1 MAHRIGKAS
10 MIVADRLVKRFGHH
24 MAVDH
29 VSFTVKRGEV
39 LGFLGP
45 NGAGKSTTMRMLAG
59 CLEPDDGAASLAGF
73 DSSLQRR
80 RAQSYL
86 GYLPEGAPAY
96 PAMTPRGFVRFHLRA
111 RGFSGSALRQA
122 ELRALDLTRVG
133 AASDKPIATLSKG
146 YKRRSALAAAIA
158 HDPPILILD
167 EPTDGLDP
175 NQKDGVRSLIR
186 EMAAY
191 KAIIISTHLLDE
203 VDAIC
208 TRAVVIAD
216 GRILADET
224 PGGLAALG
232 EDGTLGSAF
241 RDLTRQTRESIAAK
255 DTSATRKESAA

>member
-1 MAHRIGKAS
+1 
-10 MIVADRLVKRFGHH
+10 MIVADRLVKRFGQHL
-24 MAVDH
+24 AVDH
-29 VSFTVKRGEV
+29 VTFTVTRGEV

-59 CLEPDDGAASLAGF
+59 CLEPDAGAASLNGF
-73 DSSLQRR
+73 DSSLKRR
-80 RAQSYL
+80 QAQHFL

-111 RGFSGSALRQA
+111 RGFSGAALKEA
-122 ELRALDLTRVG
+122 EVRALDRARVG

-146 YKRRSALAAAIA
+146 YKRRAGLAAAIA
-158 HDPPILILD
+158 HDPPVLILD

-186 EMAAY
+186 EMAHS

-208 TRAVVIAD
+208 TRALVIAD
-216 GRILADET
+216 GRILADDT
-224 PGGLAALG
+224 PAGLAALG
-232 EDGTLGSAF
+232 EDGTIGAAF
-241 RDLTRQTRESIAAK
+241 RALTRQAHESIRARDTAGLPREAA
-255 DTSATRKESAA
+255 E

>member
-1 MAHRIGKAS
+1 MFKSYGPYP
-10 MIVADRLVKRFGHH
+10 
-24 MAVDH
+24 AVID
-29 VSFTVKRGEV
+29 VSFEV
-39 LGFLGP
+39 LKGEIVGFLGP

-59 CLEPDDGAASLAGF
+59 CLEPDAGSASLSGF
-73 DSSLQRR
+73 DSSLNRR
-80 RAQSYL
+80 KAQSYL

-111 RGFSGSALRQA
+111 RGFSGPDLKAA
-122 ELRALDLTRVG
+122 ELHALDRARVG

-146 YKRRSALAAAIA
+146 YKRRAALAAAIA

-186 EMAAY
+186 EMAAH

-208 TRAVVIAD
+208 TRAMVIAD

-232 EDGTLGSAF
+232 EDGTIGSAF
-241 RDLTRQTRESIAAK
+241 RVLTRQAHESIAAK
-255 DTSATRKESAA
+255 DTAASRKETAA

>member
-1 MAHRIGKAS
+1 

-24 MAVDH
+24 LAVDH
-29 VSFTVKRGEV
+29 VSFSVGRGEV

-59 CLEPDDGAASLAGF
+59 CLEPDDGSASLNGY
-73 DSSLQRR
+73 DSSLKRREAQRF
-80 RAQSYL
+80 L

-111 RGFSGSALRQA
+111 RGFSGAALKRA
-122 ELRALDLTRVG
+122 ETLALDRARVG
-133 AASDKPIATLSKG
+133 AAADKAIATLSKG
-146 YKRRSALAAAIA
+146 YKRRAALAAAIA

-186 EMAAY
+186 EMAAH

-208 TRAVVIAD
+208 TRAAVIAD
-216 GRILADET
+216 GRILADDT
-224 PGGLAALG
+224 PKKLAEIG
-232 EDGTLGSAF
+232 EDGTIGSAF
-241 RDLTRQTRESIAAK
+241 RALTRAAHESIRAK
-255 DTSATRKESAA
+255 DTSAIGRKEAAA